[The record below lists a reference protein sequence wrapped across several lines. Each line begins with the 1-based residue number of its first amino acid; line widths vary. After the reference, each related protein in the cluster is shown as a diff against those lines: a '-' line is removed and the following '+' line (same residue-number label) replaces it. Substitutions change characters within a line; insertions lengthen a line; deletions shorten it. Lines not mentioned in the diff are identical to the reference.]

1 MEFFF
6 HFLPEKNCLYT
17 ACTFD
22 MLQSPAGNVRL
33 YPAIK
38 ITSNFDIDLIE
49 SCFTVFLF
57 YLHKWAKFRDYIEW
71 AWLMLLGRRGWVGP
85 AMTGPF
91 FFDGYNTN
99 LIFSC
104 FYFSD
109 SYFV

>member
-1 MEFFF
+1 
-6 HFLPEKNCLYT
+6 
-17 ACTFD
+17 

-49 SCFTVFLF
+49 SFFTVFLF
-57 YLHKWAKFRDYIEW
+57 YLHNLRNSVKSYIDW

-91 FFDGYNTN
+91 FFSTGIIQILY
-99 LIFSC
+99 FHV
-104 FYFSD
+104 YFSD